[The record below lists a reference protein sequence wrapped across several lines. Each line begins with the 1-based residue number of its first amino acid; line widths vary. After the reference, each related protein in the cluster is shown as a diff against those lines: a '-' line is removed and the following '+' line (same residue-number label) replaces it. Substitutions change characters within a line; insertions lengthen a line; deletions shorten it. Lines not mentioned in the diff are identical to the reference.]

1 MFLCLC
7 HVHGK
12 QRKQHHA
19 NLSAAWP
26 RELAFFFIT
35 EFNASAE
42 QRLTLE
48 LYVCSEQRAC
58 PLAGGS
64 GVGTASNKNLEG
76 VLWKQKL
83 ICIYK
88 GPNYICKV
96 EWLRN
101 VGPLLSS
108 LSFLAPPPNL
118 ASDVQSV
125 PKFLCHTLENR

>member
-1 MFLCLC
+1 MFVCLC
-7 HVHGK
+7 HIHGK

-19 NLSAAWP
+19 DLSAARP

-35 EFNASAE
+35 EFNVSAE

-58 PLAGGS
+58 PLAGFS

-88 GPNYICKV
+88 GPSYICKV
-96 EWLRN
+96 ERLWNL
-101 VGPLLSS
+101 GPLLSS
-108 LSFLAPPPNL
+108 LSFLASLPPP
-118 ASDVQSV
+118 QI
-125 PKFLCHTLENR
+125 